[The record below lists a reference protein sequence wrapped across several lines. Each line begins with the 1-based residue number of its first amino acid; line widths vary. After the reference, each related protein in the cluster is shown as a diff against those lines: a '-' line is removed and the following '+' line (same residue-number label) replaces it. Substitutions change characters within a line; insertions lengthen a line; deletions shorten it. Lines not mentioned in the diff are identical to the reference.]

1 MAPTDEDKLSNPP
14 QADSRGADVDYF
26 IRIPASK
33 SAEGIRAQDIAV
45 AIFQYRFLIGI
56 LAAVGL
62 VLGGLVV
69 FLAEPVYRAEVL
81 LVTVEDEPGAGLGDL
96 AGQLGGLA
104 QIAGIDL
111 DGKSNVWVPI
121 SMLKS
126 RAFSEQFIE
135 DNNLMPII
143 FSDEWDAEENAW
155 SEKVKDDP
163 PSLWD
168 AYKVFDE
175 DIRGIDWNSTTQL
188 VVLSIKW
195 RDPEVAAVWAND
207 LIKRINERL
216 RQQVIDEANK
226 SIGYL
231 KNELEKT
238 NVVGLQ
244 QAIYRLVELQIEK
257 IMLAN
262 VREEYAFKI
271 IDPAVSADRDDYI
284 WPNAPLI
291 LIVGL
296 LGGFVIGF
304 SIALGRYVWNREAL

>member
-207 LIKRINERL
+207 LISVSMKGCANRSL
-216 RQQVIDEANK
+216 MRQIRVLDTSKMNLKKQMLWGCSRQFIDWSSCKLKK
-226 SIGYL
+226 SCSPMYVKSTLL
-231 KNELEKT
+231 K
-238 NVVGLQ
+238 
-244 QAIYRLVELQIEK
+244 
-257 IMLAN
+257 
-262 VREEYAFKI
+262 
-271 IDPAVSADRDDYI
+271 
-284 WPNAPLI
+284 
-291 LIVGL
+291 
-296 LGGFVIGF
+296 
-304 SIALGRYVWNREAL
+304 